1 MTDDAGGVAS
11 ADADA
16 GGETPARDSE
26 EPAYRGLLG
35 AFPYAARATD
45 SWLFRSYVL
54 VAGLATAFLTLVFT
68 LALIRQLGATS
79 GARFSIARAF
89 VILVGLGAV
98 APIVTPVLL
107 VARTHRREIARR
119 RGYDVVLAVTGYL
132 FLVSLYGLVLAAMPE
147 TFPLDGETVTRP
159 PADSAGLLEP
169 IVAVLYAIPAEL
181 SLVVPTGAFGV
192 ILLAHRLLADG
203 DTTA

>member
-11 ADADA
+11 ADTDA
-16 GGETPARDSE
+16 SGERPTDNAT

-35 AFPYAARATD
+35 AFPYAAKATN

-68 LALIRQLGATS
+68 LALIRQLGATA

-107 VARTHRREIARR
+107 VARTHRRKITRK
-119 RGYDVVLAVTGYL
+119 RGYDIVLALSGYL
-132 FLVSLYGLVLAAMPE
+132 FLASLYGLVLAAMPE

-159 PADSAGLLEP
+159 PASAAGLFAP
-169 IVAVLYAIPAEL
+169 IVVVLYAIPPTY
-181 SLVVPTGAFGV
+181 SLVVPTAAFGV
-192 ILLAHRLLADG
+192 MLLAHRMLQ
-203 DTTA
+203 